1 MMNIV
6 LDICLVV
13 SVISLNALLWA
24 CWYARFILK
33 PPESGRDGAETG
45 ESESK
50 DELAKKERLAK
61 EWANMMN
68 YDGSKQGGDEW

>member
-24 CWYARFILK
+24 YWYTRFILR
-33 PPESGRDGAETG
+33 PPEDDRNGVKTDAG
-45 ESESK
+45 ESK
-50 DELAKKERLAK
+50 DELVKKERLAK

-68 YDGSKQGGDEW
+68 YDGSRQGGEEW

>member
-24 CWYARFILK
+24 YWYAKFILRV
-33 PPESGRDGAETG
+33 PEDGRNGAKTDAG
-45 ESESK
+45 ESK
-50 DELAKKERLAK
+50 DELVKKERLAK

-68 YDGSKQGGDEW
+68 YDGSRQGGEEW

>member
-1 MMNIV
+1 MMNVV

-13 SVISLNALLWA
+13 SVVSLNALLWA
-24 CWYARFILK
+24 NWYARFILR
-33 PPESGRDGAETG
+33 PPENGRDGAKTG

-68 YDGSKQGGDEW
+68 YDGSRQGGDEW

>member
-1 MMNIV
+1 MNIV
-6 LDICLVV
+6 LDICLAV

-24 CWYARFILK
+24 CWYARFILR
-33 PPESGRDGAETG
+33 PPEDDINGAKTAAE
-45 ESESK
+45 ESK
-50 DELAKKERLAK
+50 DELVKKERLAK

>member
-6 LDICLVV
+6 LDICLIT

-24 CWYARFILK
+24 NWYVRYVKSL
-33 PPESGRDGAETG
+33 PTEGAGGYRTG
-45 ESESK
+45 ANENEEEQRKK
-50 DELAKKERLAK
+50 DKLAK

-68 YDGSKQGGDEW
+68 YNGIGGGGDE

>member
-1 MMNIV
+1 MNII
-6 LDICLVV
+6 LDVCLAV

-33 PPESGRDGAETG
+33 SSENGRNRDKTAAVENK
-45 ESESK
+45 E
-50 DELAKKERLAK
+50 ELVKKERLAK

-68 YDGSKQGGDEW
+68 YDGSRQGGDEW